1 MEADI
6 AKKSRMVIHHS
17 NLPVSLRWIQFIWML
32 AITVKVW
39 DLDSGW
45 YYAIGTLALALL
57 VGTIVQLSEEVQ
69 VDIFKPVGGGEK

>member
-1 MEADI
+1 M
-6 AKKSRMVIHHS
+6 AKKSRATIHPS

-57 VGTIVQLSEEVQ
+57 VGTVALLREEVQ
-69 VDIFKPVGGGEK
+69 VDIFKPVDGGEK

>member
-1 MEADI
+1 M

-69 VDIFKPVGGGEK
+69 VDIFKSVGGGEK

>member
-1 MEADI
+1 M
-6 AKKSRMVIHHS
+6 AKENRMVIHHS
-17 NLPVSLRWIQFIWML
+17 NLPVNLRWIQFIWML

-57 VGTIVQLSEEVQ
+57 VGTVALLREEVQ
-69 VDIFKPVGGGEK
+69 VDIFKPVDGGEK

>member
-1 MEADI
+1 MVKEN
-6 AKKSRMVIHHS
+6 RMVIHHR
-17 NLPVSLRWIQFIWML
+17 NLPVSLRWIQLIWML

-57 VGTIVQLSEEVQ
+57 AGTIAQLREEVQ

>member
-1 MEADI
+1 M
-6 AKKSRMVIHHS
+6 AKKNRIVIHHS
-17 NLPVSLRWIQFIWML
+17 NLPVSLRWILFIWML

-57 VGTIVQLSEEVQ
+57 VGTIGQLREEVQ
-69 VDIFKPVGGGEK
+69 VDIFKSVGGG

>member
-1 MEADI
+1 M
-6 AKKSRMVIHHS
+6 AKKTRVVIHPN

-45 YYAIGTLALALL
+45 YYAIGTLVLALL
-57 VGTIVQLSEEVQ
+57 VGTIAQLREEVQ
-69 VDIFKPVGGGEK
+69 LDIFRTVDGGEK

>member
-1 MEADI
+1 M
-6 AKKSRMVIHHS
+6 AKKTRIVIDPS

-57 VGTIVQLSEEVQ
+57 VGTIAQLREEVQ

>member
-1 MEADI
+1 MI
-6 AKKSRMVIHHS
+6 KNRIVIHHS
-17 NLPVSLRWIQFIWML
+17 NLPGNLRWIQFIWML

-45 YYAIGTLALALL
+45 YYAIGTLVLAFL
-57 VGTIVQLSEEVQ
+57 VGTVAVLREEVQ

>member
-1 MEADI
+1 MT
-6 AKKSRMVIHHS
+6 KKTRIVIDPS

-45 YYAIGTLALALL
+45 YYAIGTLALAFL
-57 VGTIVQLSEEVQ
+57 VGTVALLREEVQ
-69 VDIFKPVGGGEK
+69 VDIFKPVDGGEK

>member
-1 MEADI
+1 M
-6 AKKSRMVIHHS
+6 AKKTRIVIDPS

-45 YYAIGTLALALL
+45 YYAIGTLALVLL
-57 VGTIVQLSEEVQ
+57 VGTIIQLREEVQ
-69 VDIFKPVGGGEK
+69 VDIFKSVGGGEK

>member
-1 MEADI
+1 M
-6 AKKSRMVIHHS
+6 AKKNRMVIHHS

-45 YYAIGTLALALL
+45 YYAIGTLVLAFLVATAALL
-57 VGTIVQLSEEVQ
+57 REEVQ
-69 VDIFKPVGGGEK
+69 VDIFKPVDGGEK

>member
-1 MEADI
+1 MV
-6 AKKSRMVIHHS
+6 KKTRVVIHTS
-17 NLPVSLRWIQFIWML
+17 NLPTSLRWIQFIWML

-57 VGTIVQLSEEVQ
+57 VGTIMQLSEEVQ
-69 VDIFKPVGGGEK
+69 VDIFKSVGGGEK

>member
-1 MEADI
+1 M
-6 AKKSRMVIHHS
+6 AKKNRVTIHPN
-17 NLPVSLRWIQFIWML
+17 NLPVNLRWIQFIWML

-57 VGTIVQLSEEVQ
+57 VGTIAQLSEEVQ
-69 VDIFKPVGGGEK
+69 VDIFKSVGGGEK

>member
-1 MEADI
+1 M
-6 AKKSRMVIHHS
+6 AKENRVVIHHS

-45 YYAIGTLALALL
+45 YYAIGTLVLAFL
-57 VGTIVQLSEEVQ
+57 VGTVALLREEVQ
-69 VDIFKPVGGGEK
+69 VDIFKSVGGGEK

>member
-1 MEADI
+1 M
-6 AKKSRMVIHHS
+6 AKKTRATIHPN

-57 VGTIVQLSEEVQ
+57 AGTIAQVREEVP
-69 VDIFKPVGGGEK
+69 VDIFKPVAGGEK

>member
-1 MEADI
+1 M
-6 AKKSRMVIHHS
+6 AKGNRVTIHPN
-17 NLPVSLRWIQFIWML
+17 NLPVNLRWIQFIWML

-57 VGTIVQLSEEVQ
+57 VGTVALLREEVQ
-69 VDIFKPVGGGEK
+69 VDIFKSVGGGEK

>member
-1 MEADI
+1 M
-6 AKKSRMVIHHS
+6 AKKTRIVIDPS

-45 YYAIGTLALALL
+45 YCAIGTLALALL
-57 VGTIVQLSEEVQ
+57 VGTIVQLREEVQ
-69 VDIFKPVGGGEK
+69 VDIFKSVGGGEK

>member
-1 MEADI
+1 M
-6 AKKSRMVIHHS
+6 AKENRMVIHHS
-17 NLPVSLRWIQFIWML
+17 SLPVSLRWIQFIWML

-69 VDIFKPVGGGEK
+69 VDIFKSVGGGEK

>member
-1 MEADI
+1 M
-6 AKKSRMVIHHS
+6 AKKNRMVIHHS

-45 YYAIGTLALALL
+45 YYAIGTLALVLL
-57 VGTIVQLSEEVQ
+57 VGTIIQLREEVQ
-69 VDIFKPVGGGEK
+69 VDIFKPVDGGEK

>member
-1 MEADI
+1 M

-45 YYAIGTLALALL
+45 YYAIGTLALVLL
-57 VGTIVQLSEEVQ
+57 VGTIIQLREEVQ

>member
-1 MEADI
+1 M
-6 AKKSRMVIHHS
+6 AKKTRIVIDPS

-57 VGTIVQLSEEVQ
+57 VGTIAQLKEEMQ
-69 VDIFKPVGGGEK
+69 VDIFKSVGGGEK

>member
-1 MEADI
+1 M
-6 AKKSRMVIHHS
+6 AKKNRMVIHHS

-39 DLDSGW
+39 DFDSGW

-57 VGTIVQLSEEVQ
+57 VGTVALLREEVQ

>member
-1 MEADI
+1 M
-6 AKKSRMVIHHS
+6 AKKTRVAIHPN
-17 NLPVSLRWIQFIWML
+17 NLPVNLRWIQFIWML

-57 VGTIVQLSEEVQ
+57 VGTIAQLREEVQ
-69 VDIFKPVGGGEK
+69 VDIFKPVDGGEK